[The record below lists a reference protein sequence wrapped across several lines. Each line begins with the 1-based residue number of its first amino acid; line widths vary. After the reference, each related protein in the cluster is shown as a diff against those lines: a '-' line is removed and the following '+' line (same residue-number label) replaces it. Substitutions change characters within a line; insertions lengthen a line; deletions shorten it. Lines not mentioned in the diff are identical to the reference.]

1 LAQAFLVVLAFAIC
15 SHFLFHTMAAGNDNT
30 AQIQQMIEFIK
41 NEANEKASE
50 IAAKGE
56 EEASI
61 DRNKILMAG
70 KDKVREDIRKKTK
83 QLETKNAIAKSTA
96 INKHRLDTIKSRQ
109 AALMKIQDGAAEK
122 LRADSSG
129 GDFLTKLILQ
139 GMLMLLEDQVQ
150 VRCRADDDGTIQ
162 GCFAD
167 AQDQYAAIISEKSGA
182 EKSCTLTLDESN
194 KLPADKLGG
203 VVLSCQKDSI
213 TIDNTV
219 DSRLALVMEQAKPKI
234 RQLLFSRK

>member
-1 LAQAFLVVLAFAIC
+1 
-15 SHFLFHTMAAGNDNT
+15 MAAGNDNT

-96 INKHRLDTIKSRQ
+96 VNQGRLEKIKSRQ

-122 LRADSSG
+122 LRKESSG

-139 GMLMLLEDQVQ
+139 GMLMLLEDEVL
-150 VRCRADDDGTIQ
+150 VRCRAGDDGTIK
-162 GCFAD
+162 GCLGA
-167 AQDQYAAIISEKSGA
+167 AQSQYSAIIQEKTSA
-182 EKSCTLTLDESN
+182 SKSCTLTLDTEN

-234 RQLLFSRK
+234 RLLLFAGRK